1 MAYASVD
8 DVQLRAGRVAKIFE
22 VANKRPNLADI
33 AKLLDDVSS
42 EVDAEFRA
50 RGYDPDAFSA
60 TTNEALRDLAAYGA
74 LYRAIPAADPSGSD
88 QNLRNVYD
96 TARAVWEG
104 AMGVPGKSGSI
115 ADGSFSVIRLLEA
128 GAGGG
133 GPGTS
138 AGSLWD
144 EEPLYP
150 TESDFVEGR
159 LNPAMAPEVARG
171 QKL

>member
-1 MAYASVD
+1 MAYANVD
-8 DVQLRAGRVAKIFE
+8 DVQLRAGRVARIFE
-22 VANKRPNLADI
+22 VANKRPNLSDI

-50 RGYDPDAFSA
+50 RGYDPDAFDT

-74 LYRAIPAADPSGSD
+74 LYRAIAGADPAGTN
-88 QNLRNVYD
+88 QNLSNVAD

-138 AGSLWD
+138 AGSFWD
-144 EEPLYP
+144 EEPDYP
-150 TESDFVEGR
+150 TDADFIEGR
-159 LNPAMAPEVARG
+159 LNPPLQPEVARG